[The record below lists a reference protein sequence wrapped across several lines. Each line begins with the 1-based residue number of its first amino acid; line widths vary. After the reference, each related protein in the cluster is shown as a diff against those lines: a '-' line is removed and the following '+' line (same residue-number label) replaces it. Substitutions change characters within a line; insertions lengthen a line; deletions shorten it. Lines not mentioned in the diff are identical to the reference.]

1 LGKNR
6 KKNGGKKAARKSS
19 PAPARSAIGRA
30 LPLELPAEME
40 REIDDSLGMATR
52 RFTKPDRLHPMALP
66 VAMQP
71 YSINDDLARD
81 LPRLMAEC
89 AWRFATSPLFEGV
102 CNTFTQDV
110 VGPEGPTLQM
120 VSTDKEFNERIEDA
134 WRAVFTMPDPAGR
147 LSGVENVKMWVRQ
160 LLLAGS
166 YVNIH
171 RNVRRGPGLPT
182 FGWST
187 VHARRLQTPMEF
199 AFDEDVAFGVRID
212 PATGRPKTYYIE
224 RPQRFGSSEISVGD
238 YQQFPAEMV
247 QHKYFCVEP
256 EQLTGYP
263 MMASTLRTLDDIV
276 QLDDAT
282 IEAAKSAARHSW
294 WLQSADP
301 SKLSDPDPITGTTYP
316 VIDGAANVA
325 PAGWQAVGMQATQP
339 NTSATEYRN
348 LRLAEIGRPINM
360 PLLIVLLSVNEATF
374 SSAQFAGA
382 LYRDGIMGIQR
393 FLARE
398 SLDAFVEMV
407 ILDEVLA
414 GRVRRPKKYT
424 KQWTHNVPPYANIEK
439 FVGALE
445 KMVANGWISSAE
457 ASAML
462 GYDWEKVVAGR
473 QRCQK
478 DLEEAGLPL
487 PPVNAGNPPKPEVI
501 EGKPPIEPPRTT
513 DADPPQSKV
522 APPSRFPLV
531 GGAK

>member
-1 LGKNR
+1 
-6 KKNGGKKAARKSS
+6 
-19 PAPARSAIGRA
+19 
-30 LPLELPAEME
+30 MQ
-40 REIDDSLGMATR
+40 
-52 RFTKPDRLHPMALP
+52 
-66 VAMQP
+66 VAMSSH
-71 YSINDDLARD
+71 SINDDIARD

-89 AWRFATSPLFEGV
+89 AWRFSTNPLFEGV
-102 CNTFTQDV
+102 CNTYTQDV
-110 VGPEGPTLQM
+110 AGPEGPTLQID
-120 VSTDKEFNERIEDA
+120 SDDEKFNEAVESA
-134 WRAVFTMPDPAGR
+134 WRAVFTSPDPSGR

-160 LLLAGS
+160 LLLSGS
-166 YVNIH
+166 YINIH
-171 RNVRRGPGLPT
+171 RSVRRGPGLPT

-187 VHARRLQTPMEF
+187 VHARRLQTPPEF
-199 AFDEDVAFGVRID
+199 SFDENVAFGVRID
-212 PATGRPKTYYIE
+212 PATGRPETYYIE
-224 RPQRFGSSEISVGD
+224 KPTRFGSAEITGA

-256 EQLTGYP
+256 EQLTGLP
-263 MMASTLRTLDDIV
+263 MMTSTLRTLDDII

-301 SKLSDPDPITGTTYP
+301 AKISDPDPIDGTTYP
-316 VIDGAANVA
+316 VTNDGVNVA

-339 NTSATEYRN
+339 NGSATDYRN
-348 LRLAEIGRPINM
+348 LRLAELGRPINM

-398 SLDAFVEMV
+398 SLDPFVEMV
-407 ILDEVLA
+407 VLDLVLS
-414 GRVRRPKKYT
+414 GQVRRPKKYT

-439 FVGALE
+439 FVSAIE

-473 QRCQK
+473 KRCQK

-487 PPVNAGNPPKPEVI
+487 PPVNAGNPPKPEVAD
-501 EGKPPIEPPRTT
+501 EEPPAKPAT
-513 DADPPQSKV
+513 PPKPVKRGRNRV
-522 APPSRFPLV
+522 AN
-531 GGAK
+531 A